1 MLALPSFSQTSMELE
16 IEVEM
21 TCFVGTLMG
30 FARCKL
36 SRNGV
41 GFPYGFQRFSGVSD
55 RRWLNCVLFKYR
67 VDRYL

>member
-1 MLALPSFSQTSMELE
+1 MESE
-16 IEVEM
+16 IEAEM

-41 GFPYGFQRFSGVSD
+41 GFPYGLQRFSEVSD
-55 RRWLNCVLFKYR
+55 RRWLNYVLYKCC
-67 VDRYL
+67 DDMYL